1 MPCGIV
7 RDMTID
13 RERFGAE
20 LRRRR
25 VQADLSQAELAEL
38 AGTEANTIARMERGE
53 RGASLSMAQA
63 LAAALRCRIEDLIGR
78 AKR

>member
-1 MPCGIV
+1 MPSGIV
-7 RDMTID
+7 HDMTID
-13 RERFGAE
+13 RTRFGAE

-53 RGASLSMAQA
+53 RGPSLSMAQA
-63 LAAALRCRIEDLIGR
+63 LAAALRCQIEDLIGR
-78 AKR
+78 ARK